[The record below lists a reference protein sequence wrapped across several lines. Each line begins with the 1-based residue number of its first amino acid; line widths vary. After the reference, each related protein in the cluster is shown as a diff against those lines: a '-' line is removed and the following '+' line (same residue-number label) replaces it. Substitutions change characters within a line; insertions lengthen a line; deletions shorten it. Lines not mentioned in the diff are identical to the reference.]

1 MKAAA
6 ASAILFIHLPV
17 LGFSI
22 HSFAFM
28 KEGKDDGKKR
38 MMRTWGHIL
47 NGLCEVLKNDH
58 KIRPGVFDE
67 NFIEMQFAEILFS
80 LMLVSVIRED
90 YVPLPLPRNWN
101 DGIIYLSRPWILEKK
116 VSG

>member
-28 KEGKDDGKKR
+28 IICYYKVKHVISNFRGQDADRLHWQGFRGKYRSRAR
-38 MMRTWGHIL
+38 MI
-47 NGLCEVLKNDH
+47 
-58 KIRPGVFDE
+58 F
-67 NFIEMQFAEILFS
+67 
-80 LMLVSVIRED
+80 
-90 YVPLPLPRNWN
+90 PRNLQ
-101 DGIIYLSRPWILEKK
+101 GPTLQVETGGSATFAPELE
-116 VSG
+116 